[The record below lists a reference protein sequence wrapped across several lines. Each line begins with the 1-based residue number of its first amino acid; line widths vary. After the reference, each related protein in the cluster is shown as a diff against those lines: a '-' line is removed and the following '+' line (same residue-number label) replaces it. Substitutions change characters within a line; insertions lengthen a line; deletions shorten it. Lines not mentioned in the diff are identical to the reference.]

1 MDRNVVE
8 LIAALCEKGVLLDQ
22 LQALLQEEQ
31 ECMTSLDMAR
41 LEQNQQEIA
50 AGMERLE
57 RLSGQCRQMIA
68 SIGADLGMPGN
79 STLSPIIERLAAP
92 EKEALKEAQ
101 QSVTGNARALQGA
114 LALHRRL
121 VEDSLNVV
129 GRSVNFFNRLFNP
142 GQTYGGAGAFVNAG
156 RGASGF
162 VSKEI

>member
-22 LQALLQEEQ
+22 MQALLQEEQ
-31 ECMTSLDMAR
+31 ECMASLDMAR
-41 LEQNQQEIA
+41 MEENQQEIT
-50 AGMERLE
+50 AGMERLA
-57 RLSGQCRQMIA
+57 RLSGQCQGMIA
-68 SIGADLGMPGN
+68 AIGADLGMPGE
-79 STLSPIIERLAAP
+79 STLSPIIERLGAP
-92 EKEALKEAQ
+92 EKQALKEAQ
-101 QSVTGNARALQGA
+101 DSVTGNARALHGA

-121 VEDSLNVV
+121 IEDSLNVV

>member
-1 MDRNVVE
+1 MDRSVVE

-31 ECMTSLDMAR
+31 DCLISLDLAR
-41 LEQNQQEIA
+41 LEENQQEIT
-50 AGMERLE
+50 AGMERLAK
-57 RLSGQCRQMIA
+57 LSGQCQQMIGA
-68 SIGADLGMPGN
+68 IGTELGMPGN
-79 STLSPIIERLAAP
+79 TTLSPIIERLGAS
-92 EKEALKEAQ
+92 EKRALKEAQ
-101 QSVTGNARALQGA
+101 ESVTGNVRALQGA

-121 VEDSLNVV
+121 IEDSLNVV

-142 GQTYGGAGAFVNAG
+142 GQTYGGAGAFVKSG

>member
-22 LQALLQEEQ
+22 MQALLQEEQ
-31 ECMTSLDMAR
+31 ECMTSLDLAR
-41 LEQNQQEIA
+41 LEENQQEIT
-50 AGMERLE
+50 AGMERLA
-57 RLSGQCRQMIA
+57 RLSGQCQEMIA
-68 SIGADLGMPGN
+68 AIGTDLGMPGN
-79 STLSPIIERLAAP
+79 STLSPIIERLGAP
-92 EKEALKEAQ
+92 EKRALKEAQ

-121 VEDSLNVV
+121 IEDSLNVV

-156 RGASGF
+156 RGNSGF